1 MELSWQT
8 RSMYAQLMVH
18 RVVYAVASV
27 ELHKEREIKILHR
40 GQEAKRQE
48 MASIVEGRRLHALLV
63 DQKTG
68 EKKEHKEDG
77 AGEKKTLFNMATTFA
92 SALANK
98 IVDTVD
104 GTWTCKHCTYENKAL
119 HLQCLIC
126 QKENDTVSPLSSLVS
141 SATNFASGQKISTS
155 SEKTATNQG
164 QETAVEAHWK
174 SLFATPSN
182 QSNGFVKIW
191 NQKRDHLFQAKTI
204 SDLVTL
210 NRNDSED
217 RFFRGY
223 IRY

>member
-1 MELSWQT
+1 M
-8 RSMYAQLMVH
+8 
-18 RVVYAVASV
+18 
-27 ELHKEREIKILHR
+27 
-40 GQEAKRQE
+40 
-48 MASIVEGRRLHALLV
+48 
-63 DQKTG
+63 
-68 EKKEHKEDG
+68 
-77 AGEKKTLFNMATTFA
+77 
-92 SALANK
+92 
-98 IVDTVD
+98 
-104 GTWTCKHCTYENKAL
+104 
-119 HLQCLIC
+119 
-126 QKENDTVSPLSSLVS
+126 SPLSSLVS